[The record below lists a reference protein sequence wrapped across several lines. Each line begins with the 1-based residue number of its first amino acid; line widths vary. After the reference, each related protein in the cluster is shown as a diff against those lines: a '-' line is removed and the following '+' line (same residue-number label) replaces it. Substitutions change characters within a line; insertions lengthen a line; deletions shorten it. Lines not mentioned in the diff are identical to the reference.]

1 MEGRKCIVGYVYC
14 QSFGMEKVEFI
25 QKIRDRTKAF
35 AVKIIKKY
43 GKWPKN
49 DEIRI
54 IGKQLIRSST
64 SVAANYRAVCRARSK
79 AEFFAKLCIV
89 VEEADE
95 TLFWLE
101 VLEEAE
107 LVKAGELQE
116 LQKEITELLSIFAKA
131 RKNTE

>member
-1 MEGRKCIVGYVYC
+1 MDKI
-14 QSFGMEKVEFI
+14 EFI
-25 QKIRDRTKAF
+25 QSIRNRTKAF
-35 AVKIIKKY
+35 AVKIIWKY

-95 TLFWLE
+95 SLFWLE
-101 VLEEAE
+101 VLEEAD
-107 LVKAGELQE
+107 LVKAEELQE
-116 LQKEITELLSIFAKA
+116 LKNEITELLSILAKS
-131 RKNTE
+131 RKNT